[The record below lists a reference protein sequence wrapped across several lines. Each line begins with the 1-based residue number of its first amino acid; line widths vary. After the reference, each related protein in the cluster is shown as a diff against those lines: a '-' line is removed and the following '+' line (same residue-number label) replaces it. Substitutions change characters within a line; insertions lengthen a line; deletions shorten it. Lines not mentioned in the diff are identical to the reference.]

1 MIYLIRHGMDDESY
15 IGGYSSVDLTDF
27 GKMQVNELGG
37 WLQLQNLC
45 VYKIYTSDVKRAIS
59 TADIIN
65 SYLKLPVYKTS
76 ELRELDKGELTGMK
90 KSMAKIKYS
99 DYINVDDIRK
109 RYPLGE
115 SMLDLYI
122 RIKDLFRRISQYDD
136 SILVTHRGVINMFY
150 YLLCNDELDM
160 NKEKYGVEH
169 ASVHELDIVKSKIRR
184 IR

>member
-15 IGGYSSVDLTDF
+15 IGGYSSVNLTEF
-27 GKMQVNELGG
+27 GKMQVNELGN
-37 WLQLQNLC
+37 WLQLQNLN
-45 VYKIYTSDVKRAIS
+45 VDKIYTSDIKRAIS
-59 TADIIN
+59 TTNIIN
-65 SYLKLPVYKTS
+65 SYLKLPVYKVL

-90 KSMAKIKYS
+90 KSIAMIKYP
-99 DYINVDDIRK
+99 DYMNVDDIRK

-122 RIKDLFRRISQYDD
+122 RIKDLFSRISQYDD

-150 YLLCNDELDM
+150 YLLLNEELDM
-160 NKEKYGVEH
+160 DKEKYDVEH